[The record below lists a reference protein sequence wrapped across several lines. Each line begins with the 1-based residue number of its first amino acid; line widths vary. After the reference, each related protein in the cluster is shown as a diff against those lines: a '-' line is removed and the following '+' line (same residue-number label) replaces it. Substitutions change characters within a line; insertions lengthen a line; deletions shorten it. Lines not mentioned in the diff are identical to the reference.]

1 MCVRGYQKKVIFIKN
16 AGSNFFEEAYFVLKD
31 DEKNRIFSHATMVS
45 EANKIIE
52 ENFGIKKRR
61 FKFLKLPVLFSFLLG
76 CALSLFLSFVVF

>member
-52 ENFGIKKRR
+52 ENFENYLYCSR
-61 FKFLKLPVLFSFLLG
+61 FYWGARCLYF
-76 CALSLFLSFVVF
+76 CRLSFFKKT